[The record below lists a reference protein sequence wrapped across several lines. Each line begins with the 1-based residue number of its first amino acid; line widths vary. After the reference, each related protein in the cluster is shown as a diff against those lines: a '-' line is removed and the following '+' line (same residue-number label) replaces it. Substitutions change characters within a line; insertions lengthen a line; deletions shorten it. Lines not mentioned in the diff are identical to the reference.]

1 MKKLFRISTVPM
13 SLNILLKGQ
22 LRFLDQH
29 FDVTAIS
36 GSGQDLD
43 EVQEREGVKVHS
55 IQIQRQ
61 ISPVKDLVS
70 LVKLYHYFR
79 KEKPDIIHSITP
91 KAGLLSMMAGKLA
104 GVPVR
109 IHTFT
114 GLVFPYKEGLFQKIL
129 IMMDKVLCSCATN
142 IYPEGKGV
150 KDDLKK
156 FKITDKPLT
165 IIGNGNVNGIDLS
178 HFDPKL
184 YLEDEKSKLKKDLN
198 ISNDDFVFV
207 FVGRLV
213 KDKGINELISA
224 FKKLSAQ
231 NVKLLLVG
239 PYESDLDPL
248 EESTLSEINHNKNI
262 ITVGFQKDV
271 RPYFAISDA
280 LVFPS
285 YREGFPNVVLQ
296 SLAMGLP
303 AIVSDINGCNEIITN
318 QENGVIVPPKSE
330 SSILEAILLLLDQ
343 TLYDKLQPNARMSVM
358 KYRQEHIWELLK
370 ENYEQLL
377 ISKNLTF

>member
-22 LRFLDQH
+22 LRFLDRY

-36 GSGQDLD
+36 GSGHDLD
-43 EVQEREGVKVHS
+43 EVKEREGVKVHP
-55 IQIQRQ
+55 IEIQRQ
-61 ISPVKDLVS
+61 ISPFKDLIS
-70 LVKLYHYFR
+70 LIKLYRYFST
-79 KEKPDIIHSITP
+79 EKPDIIHSITP
-91 KAGLLSMMAGKLA
+91 KAGLLSMVAGKLA
-104 GVPVR
+104 GVPIR

-114 GLVFPYKEGLFQKIL
+114 GLVFPYKEGFFQKIL
-129 IMMDKVLCSCATN
+129 ILMDKLLCSCATN

-165 IIGNGNVNGIDLS
+165 IIGNGNVNGIDVNHFSSVLFSEEAKLNLKNKLS
-178 HFDPKL
+178 
-184 YLEDEKSKLKKDLN
+184 

-224 FKKLSAQ
+224 FKKLSIQ

-262 ITVGFQKDV
+262 ITLGFQKDV
-271 RPYFAISDA
+271 RSYFAISDA

-296 SLAMGLP
+296 ALAMGLP
-303 AIVSDINGCNEIITN
+303 AIVSDINGCNEIITH
-318 QENGVIVPPKSE
+318 QENGIIVPPKSE

-343 TLYDKLQPNARMSVM
+343 IFYNKLQSNARASIM
-358 KYRQEHIWELLK
+358 KYKQEHIWELLK
-370 ENYEQLL
+370 ENYEELL

>member
-22 LRFLDQH
+22 LKFLDQY

-43 EVQEREGVKVHS
+43 EVQEREGVIVHP
-55 IQIQRQ
+55 IEIQRQ
-61 ISPVKDLVS
+61 ISPFKDLVS
-70 LVKLYHYFR
+70 LIKLYRYFR
-79 KEKPDIIHSITP
+79 TEKPDIIHSITP

-129 IMMDKVLCSCATN
+129 ILTDKVLCSCATN

-150 KDDLKK
+150 KDDLIK
-156 FKITDKPLT
+156 FKITNKPLT
-165 IIGNGNVNGIDLS
+165 IIGNGNVNGIDLN
-178 HFDPKL
+178 HFDPAL
-184 YLEDEKSKLKKDLN
+184 YLEEEKSKLKKDLN
-198 ISNDDFVFV
+198 ISKDDFVFV

-224 FKKLSAQ
+224 FKKLNAQ

-248 EESTLSEINHNKNI
+248 EESTLSEISHNKNI

-296 SLAMGLP
+296 ALAMGLP
-303 AIVSDINGCNEIITN
+303 AIVSNINGCNEIITN
-318 QENGVIVPPKSE
+318 QENGIIVPSKSE
-330 SSILEAILLLLDQ
+330 SSIQEAILLLLDQ
-343 TLYDKLQPNARMSVM
+343 TFYTKLKSSARPSIM
-358 KYRQEHIWELLK
+358 KYKQEHIWELLK